1 MIIAGLQAQ
10 PNTGS
15 SQVQEQKQEEPAF
28 VTPSFLQPPGQEQSQ
43 AEIDS
48 KKKAAEAAAA
58 VLSKKNIQPEESKKD
73 KNRPVSSTPVPG
85 TPWCVVWTG
94 DSRSFFFNP
103 SNKQSVWEK
112 PAGYVPL
119 WSAVWDENHQAYYY
133 LNRDTQESSWEKPKG
148 FVEG

>member
-48 KKKAAEAAAA
+48 KKKAAEAAPD
-58 VLSKKNIQPEESKKD
+58 VLSKKNIQPAES
-73 KNRPVSSTPVPG
+73 TVPG
-85 TPWCVVWTG
+85 TPWLVLWSYKKARC
-94 DSRSFFFNP
+94 FFFNP
-103 SNKQSVWEK
+103 TNKQSVWEK
-112 PAGYVPL
+112 PAELVGRGDVDKML
-119 WSAVWDENHQAYYY
+119 NTIAAEEKKKQQAKVRLNLQAY
-133 LNRDTQESSWEKPKG
+133 L
-148 FVEG
+148 V